1 MVKAI
6 CATVILVLLL
16 LLAIPYIIAGT
27 ICMAVL
33 WAVDKVN
40 EIIWR

>member
-16 LLAIPYIIAGT
+16 LLAIPYIIVST
-27 ICMAVL
+27 ICMAVI

>member
-6 CATVILVLLL
+6 CATVIIVLLL
-16 LLAIPYIIAGT
+16 LLAIPYIIVGM
-27 ICMAVL
+27 ICMAVI